1 MHKSDLERMYHEIIK
16 TIDPEKLSYYSKGTL
31 ESSSSF
37 SSSSNSARRSN
48 PRKLT
53 GIRSS
58 SQRDQRND
66 NIRYWHFFFRFFH
79 VKHLEI

>member
-1 MHKSDLERMYHEIIK
+1 MYHEIIK

-48 PRKLT
+48 PIKFN

-66 NIRYWHFFFRFFH
+66 NIKYCNCLFRF
-79 VKHLEI
+79 LPC